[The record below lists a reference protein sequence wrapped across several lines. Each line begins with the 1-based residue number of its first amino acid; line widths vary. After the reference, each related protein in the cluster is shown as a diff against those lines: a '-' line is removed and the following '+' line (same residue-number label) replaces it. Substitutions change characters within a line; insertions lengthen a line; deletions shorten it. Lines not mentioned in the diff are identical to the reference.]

1 MRVYHNGEKFVL
13 YSEEE
18 ICMNKIE
25 LVRTFITALQ
35 SGDAEVAANC
45 MADQFTFAGWLHE
58 PFSKNQFL
66 GVQSRLLDA
75 MPDLTYNLSGER
87 EVGDS
92 VEAWTQIMGTQ
103 MHDLLLPELD
113 VPFIQATGN
122 AISLPQTRTI
132 FTFEQEQIAQ
142 MMVET
147 IIGGGLAGILQQLGR
162 ELPLEARI
170 RDFTQMAALP
180 VDQEIEEHQV
190 APPWE
195 DETTE
200 LNPNVEQIPIRK
212 AGE

>member
-1 MRVYHNGEKFVL
+1 VYIIAAKNILL

-25 LVRTFITALQ
+25 KVRTFITALQ

-45 MADQFTFAGWLHE
+45 MADQFTFAGWLHQ
-58 PFSKNQFL
+58 PLSKNEFL

-75 MPDLTYNLSGER
+75 MPDFTYNLSDER
-87 EVGDS
+87 EVGDT

-103 MHDLLLPELD
+103 IHDLLLPTLD

-122 AISLPQTRTI
+122 GISLPQTRTT
-132 FTFEQEQIAQ
+132 FTFDKEKIAQ

-147 IIGGGLAGILQQLGR
+147 ILGGGLAGILQQLGR

-170 RDFTQMAALP
+170 RDFGQMAELP

-200 LNPNVEQIPIRK
+200 LDPNIEQPPVSR

>member
-1 MRVYHNGEKFVL
+1 LYNEKG
-13 YSEEE
+13 
-18 ICMNKIE
+18 IDMNKTGI
-25 LVRTFITALQ
+25 VRTFITALQ

-58 PFSKNQFL
+58 PFTKNEFL

-75 MPDLTYNLSGER
+75 MPDFTYNLNDER
-87 EVGDS
+87 EVGNN

-103 MHDLLLPELD
+103 LHDLLLPSLD

-122 AISLPQTRTI
+122 AISLPQTRTK
-132 FTFEQEQIAQ
+132 FTFEQEKITQ

-162 ELPLEARI
+162 ELPLQARI
-170 RDFTQMAALP
+170 RDFGQMADQP
-180 VDQEIEEHQV
+180 IDQEIEEHQV
-190 APPWE
+190 APPWQ

-200 LNPNVEQIPIRK
+200 LDPNVEQPPVRR